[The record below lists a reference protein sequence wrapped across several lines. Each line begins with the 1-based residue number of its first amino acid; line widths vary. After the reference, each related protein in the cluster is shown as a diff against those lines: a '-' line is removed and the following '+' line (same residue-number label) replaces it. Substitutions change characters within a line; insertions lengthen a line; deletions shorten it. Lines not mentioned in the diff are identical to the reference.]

1 MKALRLEGYAP
12 RSPRRPE
19 GLQQA
24 LPEEYERFGP
34 ALQEAGLAVA
44 ELCQVE
50 RDVQRVRGV
59 YERAL
64 EDLDRAEERMY
75 NALRFFEDAR

>member
-12 RSPRRPE
+12 RSSRRPE

-24 LPEEYERFGP
+24 LPEEYERLGP

-75 NALRFFEDAR
+75 NALRFFEDAL

>member
-1 MKALRLEGYAP
+1 VKEAKMDEDLEQRMAQMV
-12 RSPRRPE
+12 SM
-19 GLQQA
+19 LT
-24 LPEEYERFGP
+24 PEEYERLGP

-75 NALRFFEDAR
+75 NALRFFEDAL

>member
-1 MKALRLEGYAP
+1 VKEAKMDEDLEQRMAQMV
-12 RSPRRPE
+12 SM
-19 GLQQA
+19 LT
-24 LPEEYERFGP
+24 PEEYERLGP

-64 EDLDRAEERMY
+64 EDLDCAEERMY
-75 NALRFFEDAR
+75 NALRFFEDAV